1 MNPLPLAVE
10 IVVAVLLVVGSA
22 FALISAVALVKFDD
36 FLKRL
41 HGPSKVGTVG
51 VGGVL
56 LAALI
61 YFAATGATSLHEIL
75 IVALVFLTAPVSAHL
90 LVKAAQ
96 KLDPSLRR
104 APPPPGNDR
113 KPQ

>member
-10 IVVAVLLVVGSA
+10 IVVA
-22 FALISAVALVKFDD
+22 
-36 FLKRL
+36 
-41 HGPSKVGTVG
+41 
-51 VGGVL
+51 VL